1 MEKNRYDKRILTAV
15 MASLMAT
22 TAVQANNAKAE
33 TNSSTHL
40 AKAEAAPVEE
50 YSPLADSSKVYDIDE
65 VVVVSQPKEMVRLRQ
80 QSLSS
85 TSLGSFQIQK
95 LGTRD
100 LRELSQYI
108 PNFVMP
114 NYGSRLSSAIYVRGI
129 GSRVN
134 SPAVGI
140 YLDGIP
146 VMSKAA
152 FNLHNYQTSRVD
164 VLRGPQGTLYGQN
177 SEGGLVRM
185 YSRDPFLYEGSDI
198 KLSLG
203 SRYYRNV
210 EAAHYQKV
218 NKHLAWGLAGFYDG
232 QKGFFRNQTTG
243 DRADKYDEA
252 GAKLQIKS
260 RWNRGWNVDF
270 LANYQY
276 VDQKGFPY
284 GQLDLETGKAAL
296 PASTFPGTYR
306 RNTLL
311 SGINVNHLSRYYEF
325 FSTTS
330 YQYLKDKMLMD
341 QDYQPADYMSILQE
355 QLQNALTQELT
366 FKSRTP
372 IGGIWAWT
380 LGSFFSYQWLKTNGP
395 VYFNEAMT
403 QPIGAAIQS
412 QMHEAMVTA
421 MANRMMAT
429 APILTEAAARAA
441 AEKAIQL
448 AGGVNMDV
456 TMGAPGL
463 YHTPQWNLGF
473 YHESNIAL
481 ADNLNLTLGLRYD
494 LMHISIHYDTQAYMA
509 MAAKVMGKK
518 ATYTLRS
525 MLDGKADDTYHQ
537 LLPKLGINY
546 RIDHLGSNIYATVS
560 KGYRAGGYNIQMFSD
575 ILQSELNANRQQAM
589 QGDYDVPHTNEDYQ
603 KVNNTIAY
611 KPETSWNYEA
621 GMHLNLFDNMLHLDL
636 SAFYMQVR
644 NQQLSVMAGNY
655 GFGRMMV
662 NAGKSHSCGL
672 EASLKGQLLDGNLDW
687 AVNYGYTRAKF
698 DEYTDGEGDA
708 AVSYED
714 KYVPYVPQ
722 HTLAAMADYRLQKLT
737 IGLNVNMQGKTY
749 WDNANTYAQKM
760 YAVLG
765 AHIDYDFGVVQL
777 SLWGRNLTD
786 TNYNT
791 FAVDNA
797 ATGKKLYFA
806 QRGNPFQCGVDIK
819 LHF

>member
-1 MEKNRYDKRILTAV
+1 
-15 MASLMAT
+15 MASLVAT
-22 TAVQANNAKAE
+22 TAVQANSSKAE
-33 TNSSTHL
+33 EAPLHLNTTLAEEAPLKELSS
-40 AKAEAAPVEE
+40 
-50 YSPLADSSKVYDIDE
+50 LADSSKVYDIDE
-65 VVVVSQPKEMVRLRQ
+65 VVIVSQPKETMRLRQ

-108 PNFVMP
+108 PNFAMP

-152 FNLHNYQTSRVD
+152 FNLHNYQISRVD

-185 YSRDPFLYEGSDI
+185 YSRDPFQYEGTDV
-198 KLSLG
+198 KLSYG
-203 SRYYRNV
+203 SHYYRNV
-210 EAAHYQKV
+210 EAAHYQRI
-218 NKHLAWGLAGFYDG
+218 NNRLALSLAGFYDG
-232 QKGFFRNQTTG
+232 QTGFFRNQTTG
-243 DRADKYDEA
+243 DRADKYNEA
-252 GAKLQIKS
+252 GGKLMLKS
-260 RWNRGWNVDF
+260 RWNRNWNVDL

-276 VDQKGFPY
+276 VDQNGFPY
-284 GQLDLETGKAAL
+284 GELDLETGKAAL
-296 PASTFPGTYR
+296 PASTFPGVYR
-306 RNTLL
+306 RNNLI
-311 SGINVNHLSRYYEF
+311 SGINVSHISRYYKF
-325 FSTTS
+325 YSTTS
-330 YQYLKDKMLMD
+330 YQYLKDRMLMD
-341 QDYQPADYMSILQE
+341 QDYLAANYMSILQE
-355 QLQNALTQELT
+355 QLQNSLTQELT
-366 FKSRTP
+366 FSSNHP
-372 IGGIWAWT
+372 VGGVWDWT
-380 LGSFFSYQWLKTNGP
+380 AGAFFSYQWLKTNGP

-403 QPIGAAIQS
+403 DPIAAAIKK
-412 QMHEAMVTA
+412 QMEQAMSGRPGMAA
-421 MANRMMAT
+421 MP
-429 APILTEAAARAA
+429 PITL
-441 AEKAIQL
+441 
-448 AGGVNMDV
+448 DV

-481 ADNLNLTLGLRYD
+481 GDYVNLTLGLRYD
-494 LMHISIHYDTQAYMA
+494 LMHTSIQYDSQAFMT
-509 MAAKVMGKK
+509 MAANVMGRD
-518 ATYTLRS
+518 AAYTLRS
-525 MLDGKADDTYHQ
+525 VLDGKAKDNYQQ

-546 RIDHLGSNIYATVS
+546 KIDHLGSNLYLTVS

-589 QGDYDVPHTNEDYQ
+589 RGDYDVPHTPEDYE

-621 GMHLNLFDNMLHLDL
+621 GAHLNLFDNMLHLDL
-636 SAFYMQVR
+636 SAYYMQVR

-672 EASLKGQLLDGNLDW
+672 EATLKGQLLDGNLDW
-687 AVNYGYTRAKF
+687 AVSYGYTRAKF
-698 DEYTDGEGDA
+698 DEYKDGEGDA
-708 AVSYED
+708 AQDYKD

-722 HTLAAMADYRLQKLT
+722 HTLAAMVDYRIKKLT
-737 IGLNVNMQGKTY
+737 IGMNVNAQGKTY

-797 ATGKKLYFA
+797 ATGQKRYFA
-806 QRGNPFQCGVDIK
+806 QRGNPFQCGVDVK

>member
-1 MEKNRYDKRILTAV
+1 
-15 MASLMAT
+15 MASLVAT
-22 TAVQANNAKAE
+22 TAVQANSTKAE
-33 TNSSTHL
+33 EAPLHLNSSL
-40 AKAEAAPVEE
+40 AEEAPLKEMA
-50 YSPLADSSKVYDIDE
+50 SLADSSKVYDIDE
-65 VVVVSQPKEMVRLRQ
+65 VVIVSQPKEMLRLRQ

-85 TSLGSFQIQK
+85 TSLGSFQMQK

-100 LRELSQYI
+100 LRELSLYI
-108 PNFVMP
+108 PNFTMP

-152 FNLHNYQTSRVD
+152 FNLHNYQISRVD

-185 YSRDPFLYEGSDI
+185 YSRDPFLYEGTDV
-198 KLSLG
+198 KLSYG
-203 SRYYRNV
+203 SHYYRNV
-210 EAAHYQKV
+210 EAAHYQRI
-218 NKHLAWGLAGFYDG
+218 NNRFALSLAGFYDG
-232 QKGFFRNQTTG
+232 QTGFFRNQTTG
-243 DRADKYDEA
+243 DRADKYNEA
-252 GAKLQIKS
+252 GGKLMLKS
-260 RWNRGWNVDF
+260 RWNRNWNVDL

-276 VDQKGFPY
+276 VDQNGFPY
-284 GQLDLETGKAAL
+284 GELDLETGKAAL
-296 PASTFPGTYR
+296 PASTFPGVYR
-306 RNTLL
+306 RNNLIT
-311 SGINVNHLSRYYEF
+311 GINVNHISRYYKF
-325 FSTTS
+325 YSTTS
-330 YQYLKDKMLMD
+330 YQYLKDRMLMD
-341 QDYQPADYMSILQE
+341 QDYLAANYMSILQE
-355 QLQNALTQELT
+355 QLQNSLTQELT
-366 FKSRTP
+366 FTSNHP
-372 IGGIWAWT
+372 VGGVWDWT
-380 LGSFFSYQWLKTNGP
+380 AGAFFSYQWLKTNGP

-403 QPIGAAIQS
+403 DPIAAAIKK
-412 QMHEAMVTA
+412 QMEQAMSGRPGMAA
-421 MANRMMAT
+421 MP
-429 APILTEAAARAA
+429 PITL
-441 AEKAIQL
+441 
-448 AGGVNMDV
+448 DV

-481 ADNLNLTLGLRYD
+481 GDYVNVTLGLRYD
-494 LMHISIHYDTQAYMA
+494 LMHTSIQYDSQAFMT
-509 MAAKVMGKK
+509 MAATVMGRD
-518 ATYTLRS
+518 AAYTLRS
-525 MLDGKADDTYHQ
+525 VLDGKAKDDYQQ

-546 RIDHLGSNIYATVS
+546 VIDHLGSNLYLTVS

-589 QGDYDVPHTNEDYQ
+589 RGDYDVPHTPEDYE

-621 GMHLNLFDNMLHLDL
+621 GAHLNLFDNMLHLDL
-636 SAFYMQVR
+636 SAYYMQVR

-672 EASLKGQLLDGNLDW
+672 EAALKGQLLDGNLDW
-687 AVNYGYTRAKF
+687 AVSYGYTRAKF
-698 DEYTDGEGDA
+698 DEYKDGEGDA
-708 AVSYED
+708 AQDYKD

-722 HTLAAMADYRLQKLT
+722 HTLAAMVDYRIKKLT
-737 IGLNVNMQGKTY
+737 IGANVNAQGKTY

-765 AHIDYDFGVVQL
+765 AHIDYDFGVMQL
-777 SLWGRNLTD
+777 SLWGRNLAD

-797 ATGKKLYFA
+797 ATGTKRYFA
-806 QRGNPFQCGVDIK
+806 QRGNPFQCGVDVK
-819 LHF
+819 LHL